1 MIGMSSTPTV
11 DLEGLSEPDDDDVH
25 DFSIR
30 IVVAIDHMDNMG
42 STVAACLELLKE
54 LEDSPDNKGQKYT
67 RKLQTDM
74 QHFLEAIVI
83 TSIK

>member
-11 DLEGLSEPDDDDVH
+11 DLEGLSEPDNDDVH

-30 IVVAIDHMDNMG
+30 IVAAIDHMDNMG
-42 STVAACLELLKE
+42 STVFACLELLKE
-54 LEDSPDNKGQKYT
+54 LEDSPDNTGQKYIG
-67 RKLQTDM
+67 KLQTDM
-74 QHFLEAIVI
+74 QHLLEAIVI